1 MKGSQLGLTITGL
14 VETGVISL
22 ERAIELMT
30 SAPARI
36 LNLKYMQF
44 EAGVLREGG
53 YADICIFDPKA
64 EWTVDPNEFHS
75 LSRNTPFTGM
85 PFRGLVKKTIW
96 RGSVAYS
103 A

>member
-1 MKGSQLGLTITGL
+1 
-14 VETGVISL
+14 
-22 ERAIELMT
+22 
-30 SAPARI
+30 
-36 LNLKYMQF
+36 MQF

-85 PFRGLVKKTIW
+85 KLRGLVKKTIW
-96 RGSVAYS
+96 RGSVVYET
-103 A
+103 